1 MKYDNF
7 SEHTEKK
14 ASIGIQSYQQ
24 LKFRILQF
32 PLTWHRDGAVPPIGL
47 IRNFNQQLNLQ
58 FDTENRTLS
67 FL

>member
-32 PLTWHRDGAVPPIGL
+32 PLNWNREGAVPPIG
-47 IRNFNQQLNLQ
+47 
-58 FDTENRTLS
+58 
-67 FL
+67 